1 MYSNSSSN
9 PPSFPSFVGIIVRR
23 RKLANKKSGGSQG
36 EVHTF
41 RGSGSAA
48 GAEEDFNGADK
59 GGRKRRFGFP
69 RRKKRSNDDDLVPMD
84 VDGDGLGG
92 PDGNPFGDEEEN
104 ADYGDQG
111 NGVNVGV
118 SNVVNPFAD

>member
-1 MYSNSSSN
+1 M
-9 PPSFPSFVGIIVRR
+9 
-23 RKLANKKSGGSQG
+23 
-36 EVHTF
+36 HTF
-41 RGSGSAA
+41 RGSGSAE
-48 GAEEDFNGADK
+48 GDEGEFNVVDK

-69 RRKKRSNDDDLVPMD
+69 RRKKKTDNDDLVPLD
-84 VDGDGLGG
+84 ADGDGLGG

-111 NGVNVGV
+111 GGVNVGV